1 MHRPSR
7 RLQRGAQVRQ
17 VLLLVQGQVV
27 HVLLMGLVVHLLLL
41 RLEVVLVVLEKG
53 IEIKIES

>member
-17 VLLLVQGQVV
+17 VLLLVQGQVL
-27 HVLLMGLVVHLLLL
+27 HVLLMVLVVHLLLL
-41 RLEVVLVVLEKG
+41 LEVVLVVLEKG
-53 IEIKIES
+53 IDIKIES